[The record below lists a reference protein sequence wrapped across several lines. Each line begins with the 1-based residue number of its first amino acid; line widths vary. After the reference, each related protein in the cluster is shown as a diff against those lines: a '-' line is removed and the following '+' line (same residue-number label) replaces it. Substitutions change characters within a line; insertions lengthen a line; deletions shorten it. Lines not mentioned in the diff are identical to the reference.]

1 MNQGEKKPFV
11 YLDSRFTAGD
21 PALSPDG
28 EWIAYS
34 SDASKRNEIYVERFP
49 THANRRQVSVN
60 GGSMPRWSRAGKEL
74 YFIAPDH
81 KLMELQIDGGTKLIS
96 GTPHPLFETRLP
108 PNGRYDI
115 TNDGRFLVP
124 TQIESTGTLP
134 MTVIVNWTA
143 NVKK

>member
-1 MNQGEKKPFV
+1 
-11 YLDSRFTAGD
+11 
-21 PALSPDG
+21 
-28 EWIAYS
+28 
-34 SDASKRNEIYVERFP
+34 
-49 THANRRQVSVN
+49 
-60 GGSMPRWSRAGKEL
+60 
-74 YFIAPDH
+74 
-81 KLMELQIDGGTKLIS
+81 MELQIDGGTKLVS

-115 TNDGRFLVP
+115 TNDGRFLIP